1 MSYIEIIAKLK
12 SLSNRHNLEGMARF
26 GINPRFALGI
36 PVAALRKLAKD
47 IGKDHDL
54 ALRLW
59 DSKIHEAMIL
69 ASMVDDPKHVTAKQ
83 MDRWVESFDSWD
95 LCDQCCGNLFDKTQF
110 AYKKAVE
117 WSGSGKEF
125 VRRAGYTM
133 MAELAVHDKGAGDEL
148 FIAFLPIIKEG
159 ATDERNF
166 VKKAVNWSLRQI
178 GKRNERLNRLAIS
191 TADEIKSMDS
201 KSAKWIAKDALREL
215 KAKKF

>member
-1 MSYIEIIAKLK
+1 
-12 SLSNRHNLEGMARF
+12 MARF